1 MNNLASNIF
10 PETLA
15 PRMKKFCLQIS
26 VLVLVLSSFPC
37 LGQNISND
45 KQPQYHLFLKGVDKD
60 SAIIVSQTGLQ
71 TLFTS
76 RNACEEY
83 INKLPALLQSKGFVT
98 ASIDSIQYNL
108 LSAKIVLYLGN
119 TYKWIH
125 LNVSSVDNSL
135 LNAVGWQPKQFVN
148 KPLDFAAV
156 QQLQEKILFRLESL
170 GHPFAKIFLDSI
182 LLKGEEVA
190 ASLTVHQGPKYKI
203 DSIRVYGNGKIS
215 NLYLQ
220 RFLDIPNG
228 SPYNKE
234 KLLQVDKKLSELT
247 YVEVERPSDV
257 TLLNTGSVLNVYLKQ
272 KKSSQINALIGFLP
286 NNDQL
291 SSKKMLITGEANILL
306 KNALGAGEII
316 GLNWQ
321 QIQVKSPRLNLL
333 YKHPYIFKSNIGL
346 DFSFDMFKK
355 DSSFLNVNF
364 QLGAQFNVKNTQTA
378 KLFIQRFQ
386 TIVSSGGLNTPLII
400 QTKRLPDAGDVSWM
414 NIGLD
419 YEVNTTDYR
428 FNPRMGNELQ
438 LITSGGTR
446 KIKKNNE
453 ILDLKDPAD
462 PNYDFSKLY
471 DTISLNSAQ
480 VRIKI
485 AAAHYFPLG
494 VGKRSTVKVAV
505 NGGYFQSK
513 NIFRNELFQIGG
525 YKLLRGF
532 DEESQ
537 YLSKF
542 AIATLEYHY
551 LVGRNSYFYVLADG
565 GWGKGLNTGNNIN
578 YTYVSAGLGMAFET
592 KAGIFNLAWAVGK
605 RNDFPFDLRK
615 SKIHIGFLNY
625 F

>member
-1 MNNLASNIF
+1 
-10 PETLA
+10 
-15 PRMKKFCLQIS
+15 MKKFCIQIS
-26 VLVLVLSSFPC
+26 VLVLVFSSFTC
-37 LGQNISND
+37 FGQNISD
-45 KQPQYHLFLKGVDKD
+45 KRLPQYNLLLKGIDKD
-60 SAIIVSQTGLQ
+60 SAFIVATTGLQ
-71 TLFTS
+71 TVFTS
-76 RNACEEY
+76 RASCEEY
-83 INKLPALLQSKGFVT
+83 ISRLPALLQSKGYIT
-98 ASIDSIQYNL
+98 ASIDSLQFNHS
-108 LSAKIVLYLGN
+108 SARLVLFLGAA
-119 TYKWIH
+119 YKWIN
-125 LNVSSVDNSL
+125 LSVSSIDNSL
-135 LNAVGWQPKQFVN
+135 LNAVGWQPKQFIN
-148 KPLDFAAV
+148 KPLDFVAV
-156 QQLQEKILFRLESL
+156 QQLQEKLLFRLESL
-170 GHPFAKIFLDSI
+170 GHPFAKISLDSI
-182 LLKGEEVA
+182 RLNGDDVA
-190 ASLTVHQGPKYKI
+190 ATLTVHQGPKYKI

-291 SSKKMLITGEANILL
+291 STKKMLITGEANMLL
-306 KNALGAGEII
+306 KNALGAGETI

-346 DFSFDMFKK
+346 DFTFDMFKK

-364 QLGAQFNVKNTQTA
+364 QLGAQFTVKSTQTA
-378 KLFIQRFQ
+378 KLFIQHFQ

-453 ILDLKDPAD
+453 ILELKDPSN
-462 PNYDFSKLY
+462 PSYDFSKLY
-471 DTISLNSAQ
+471 DTISLSSAQ
-480 VRIKI
+480 VRVK
-485 AAAHYFPLG
+485 ASAAHYFPLG
-494 VGKRSTVKVAV
+494 KGRRSTMKTAV

-551 LVGRNSYFYVLADG
+551 IIGRNSYFYVLADG
-565 GWGKGLNTGNNIN
+565 GWGQGLNAGNRID
-578 YTYVSAGLGMAFET
+578 YTYFGTGLGMAFET